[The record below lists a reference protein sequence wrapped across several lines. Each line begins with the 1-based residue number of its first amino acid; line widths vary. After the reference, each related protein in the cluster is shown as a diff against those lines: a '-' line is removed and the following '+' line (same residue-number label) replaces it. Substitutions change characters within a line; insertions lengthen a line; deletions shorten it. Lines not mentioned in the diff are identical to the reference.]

1 MGLLARDEYVFVTYS
16 SQDAYRRK
24 LEIMN
29 VIRVFVVIQTI
40 LFLTCVYAI
49 PIQDAL
55 RTGKVK
61 VTLTSNGKS
70 MVDGMITAQ
79 IQSVS
84 MSSLELQIPVGVQL
98 ISGEDERQNLI
109 LVHEELFTLSP
120 KETKV
125 LHLKG
130 MCIEAS
136 NSSPGSDIVYTF
148 GELARGDLLLCAQ
161 MIYKNK
167 VINSCGQEAIWV
179 FTDNHDV
186 GWIDAES
193 ENERAL
199 RQFVADKK
207 GVKNPWFTTAHK
219 GGNNQLSRSY
229 NPMQPT
235 TPYYDMSG
243 AEIKGDFVWSQSVK
257 MKLTFA
263 VYDVNGNVLRK
274 FFENKDFD
282 KGDFTFKFF
291 YKTTQGLRGS
301 YYAKVTCG
309 DAVIRES
316 TFSF

>member
-1 MGLLARDEYVFVTYS
+1 MGFIATCAYLIVTYFT
-16 SQDAYRRK
+16 QDDYRRK

-29 VIRVFVVIQTI
+29 VTRVFIAILTM
-40 LFLTCVYAI
+40 LFLNFVFAI
-49 PIQDAL
+49 PIQGAL
-55 RTGKVK
+55 KTGKVK
-61 VTLTSNGKS
+61 VILTSNGKS

-79 IQSVS
+79 IESVS
-84 MSSLELQIPVGVQL
+84 MSILELQIPVGVHL

-120 KETKV
+120 KEIKV

-148 GELARGDLLLCAQ
+148 GELAHGDLLSCAQ

-193 ENERAL
+193 ENELSL

-243 AEIKGDFVWSQSVK
+243 AEIKGDFVWSQSAK

-263 VYDVNGNVLRK
+263 VYDGSGNVLRK

-282 KGDFTFKFF
+282 KGEFTFKFF

-301 YYAKVTCG
+301 YFAKVTCG
-309 DAVIRES
+309 DVVIRES